1 MNHLFLHFYEEKKL
15 YKKTIKEIDSLLN
28 NQNIE
33 DYKYSWKI
41 YILRIRAQL
50 KIINRKIK
58 KIFNIIC

>member
-1 MNHLFLHFYEEKKL
+1 MNHLFLHFYENLEKKL

-41 YILRIRAQL
+41 FIIL
-50 KIINRKIK
+50 
-58 KIFNIIC
+58 F